1 MGWNIF
7 PMWAAGVA
15 LLATT
20 GATIAVLKRDRNIW
34 AIVLMLLAILGMA
47 GFIGTLWF
55 TLGRPP
61 LRTMGETRLWYSF
74 FLLVAGL
81 FTYYRWQYR
90 WIMPFSTILATV
102 FMVINILKPEIHDQ
116 TLMPALQSV
125 WFVPHVSVY
134 MFSYSLLGCATL
146 LSVAALVRHRQDYDL
161 AIERLLYAGMAFLS
175 IGMLTGSLWAKEAWG
190 AYWSWDAKESW
201 AVATWALYLL
211 ALHFPPQKR
220 LKDNAI
226 SAHLTN
232 VTTPLPCDEQGLQKK
247 HRMCFCTLRGE
258 NLPVRRA
265 DKVGGGSAY
274 LYHIIIILGFLALQM
289 CWYGINYL
297 PSAETSIHTYNQ

>member
-1 MGWNIF
+1 MGWSIF
-7 PMWAAGVA
+7 PIWAAVVMV
-15 LLATT
+15 LATT
-20 GATIAVLKRDRNIW
+20 GAVIAALGKSRNVW
-34 AIVLMLLAILGMA
+34 AIALMSLAILGMA
-47 GFIGTLWF
+47 GFIAILWTTLE
-55 TLGRPP
+55 RPP

-90 WIMPFSTILATV
+90 WIMLFSTVLAGV
-102 FMVINILKPEIHDQ
+102 FVVINIVKPEIHDQ

-146 LSVAALVRHRQDYDL
+146 LSTVALARRNSDMDM
-161 AIERLLYAGMAFLS
+161 AIEKLLYAGLAFLS

-201 AVATWALYLL
+201 AVATWGLYLL
-211 ALHFPPQKR
+211 ALHLAPSVM
-220 LKDNAI
+220 N
-226 SAHLTN
+226 T
-232 VTTPLPCDEQGLQKK
+232 K
-247 HRMCFCTLRGE
+247 HRW
-258 NLPVRRA
+258 
-265 DKVGGGSAY
+265 
-274 LYHIIIILGFLALQM
+274 LYHTTIILGFLALQM

>member
-7 PMWAAGVA
+7 PMWAAIVI
-15 LLATT
+15 LI
-20 GATIAVLKRDRNIW
+20 GATSATL
-34 AIVLMLLAILGMA
+34 AIIKKERSTVAMALMLLAILGMA
-47 GFIGTLWF
+47 GFIAMLWMV
-55 TLGRPP
+55 LERPP

-90 WIMPFSTILATV
+90 WIMLFSTVLAGV
-102 FMVINILKPEIHDQ
+102 FIIINIAKPEIHDQ

-146 LSVAALVRHRQDYDL
+146 LSTVALVRRNSNMDM
-161 AIERLLYAGMAFLS
+161 AIEKLLYAGLAFLS

-190 AYWSWDAKESW
+190 AYWSWDPKESW

-211 ALHFPPQKR
+211 ALHFPLQKR
-220 LKDNAI
+220 VKDNAI
-226 SAHLTN
+226 SAHLAN
-232 VTTPLPCDEQGLQKK
+232 VTTPLPCG
-247 HRMCFCTLRGE
+247 G
-258 NLPVRRA
+258 
-265 DKVGGGSAY
+265 VGGGSAY
-274 LYHIIIILGFLALQM
+274 LYHIIIVLGFLALQM

>member
-7 PMWAAGVA
+7 HMWTAVVM

-20 GATIAVLKRDRNIW
+20 GATIAVLKKDRNLW
-34 AIVLMLLAILGMA
+34 AIALMLLAILGMA
-47 GFIGTLWF
+47 GFIATLWT
-55 TLGRPP
+55 TLERPP

-74 FLLVAGL
+74 FLLAAGL

-90 WIMPFSTILATV
+90 WIMLFSTVLAGV
-102 FMVINILKPEIHDQ
+102 FIIINIVKPEIHDQ

-146 LSVAALVRHRQDYDL
+146 LSATALMRRRQNFDL
-161 AIERLLYAGMAFLS
+161 AIEKLLYAGLAFLS

-190 AYWSWDAKESW
+190 AYWSWDPKEAW

-211 ALHFPPQKR
+211 ALHLAPSVM
-220 LKDNAI
+220 N
-226 SAHLTN
+226 T
-232 VTTPLPCDEQGLQKK
+232 K
-247 HRMCFCTLRGE
+247 HRW
-258 NLPVRRA
+258 
-265 DKVGGGSAY
+265 
-274 LYHIIIILGFLALQM
+274 LYHTTIVFGFLALQM

>member
-1 MGWNIF
+1 
-7 PMWAAGVA
+7 MWAAGVV

-20 GATIAVLKRDRNIW
+20 GAIIALLKKERNGW
-34 AIVLMLLAILGMA
+34 AIASMLLAILGMA
-47 GFIGTLWF
+47 GFIAMLWTTLE
-55 TLGRPP
+55 RPP

-81 FTYYRWQYR
+81 FTYSRWKYR
-90 WIMPFSTILATV
+90 WIMLFSTVLAGV
-102 FMVINILKPEIHDQ
+102 FIIINILKPEIHDQ

-146 LSVAALVRHRQDYDL
+146 LSIAALVSRNSDFDMPT
-161 AIERLLYAGMAFLS
+161 ERLLYAGLAFLTL
-175 IGMLTGSLWAKEAWG
+175 GMLTGSLWAKEAWG

-201 AVATWALYLL
+201 AVATWALYLI
-211 ALHFPPQKR
+211 ALHLAPSVMNTKR
-220 LKDNAI
+220 
-226 SAHLTN
+226 
-232 VTTPLPCDEQGLQKK
+232 
-247 HRMCFCTLRGE
+247 RW
-258 NLPVRRA
+258 
-265 DKVGGGSAY
+265 
-274 LYHIIIILGFLALQM
+274 LYHSAIVLGFLALQM

>member
-7 PMWAAGVA
+7 PMWAAVVM

-20 GATIAVLKRDRNIW
+20 GATIAVLKKDRNLW
-34 AIVLMLLAILGMA
+34 AIALMLLAILGMA
-47 GFIGTLWF
+47 GFIAMLW
-55 TLGRPP
+55 TALERPP

-90 WIMPFSTILATV
+90 WIMLFSTVLAGV
-102 FMVINILKPEIHDQ
+102 FIIINIAKPEIHDQ

-146 LSVAALVRHRQDYDL
+146 LSTVALVRRNSNMDM
-161 AIERLLYAGMAFLS
+161 AIEKLLYAGLAFLS

-190 AYWSWDAKESW
+190 AYWSWDPKESW

-232 VTTPLPCDEQGLQKK
+232 VTTPLPCG
-247 HRMCFCTLRGE
+247 G
-258 NLPVRRA
+258 
-265 DKVGGGSAY
+265 VGGGSAY

>member
-7 PMWAAGVA
+7 PMWAGIVVLIAA
-15 LLATT
+15 TAATLAIIKKERSTLAI
-20 GATIAVLKRDRNIW
+20 AT
-34 AIVLMLLAILGMA
+34 MLLAILGMA
-47 GFIGTLWF
+47 GFIAMLWMV
-55 TLGRPP
+55 LERPP

-90 WIMPFSTILATV
+90 WIMLFSTVLSGV
-102 FMVINILKPEIHDQ
+102 FIIINIVKPEIHDQ

-146 LSVAALVRHRQDYDL
+146 LSTVALMRKNSDMDL
-161 AIERLLYAGMAFLS
+161 AIEKLLYAGMAFLS
-175 IGMLTGSLWAKEAWG
+175 AGMLTGSLWAKDAWG

-201 AVATWALYLL
+201 AAATWGLYLIAIHL
-211 ALHFPPQKR
+211 APSVM
-220 LKDNAI
+220 N
-226 SAHLTN
+226 
-232 VTTPLPCDEQGLQKK
+232 TT
-247 HRMCFCTLRGE
+247 RRGI
-258 NLPVRRA
+258 
-265 DKVGGGSAY
+265 
-274 LYHIIIILGFLALQM
+274 YHATILLGFLALQM

-297 PSAETSIHTYNQ
+297 PSAETSIHVYNQ

>member
-7 PMWAAGVA
+7 PMWAAIVILIAATSATLAIIKKERSTVA
-15 LLATT
+15 MAM
-20 GATIAVLKRDRNIW
+20 
-34 AIVLMLLAILGMA
+34 MLLAILGMA
-47 GFIGTLWF
+47 GFIAMLWMV
-55 TLGRPP
+55 LERPP

-81 FTYYRWQYR
+81 FTYFRWQYR
-90 WIMPFSTILATV
+90 WIMLFSTVLASV
-102 FMVINILKPEIHDQ
+102 FVIINIVKPEIHDH

-134 MFSYSLLGCATL
+134 MFSYSMLGCATL
-146 LSVAALVRHRQDYDL
+146 LSTVALARRSYNMDI
-161 AIERLLYAGMAFLS
+161 AIEKLLYAGLAFLTM
-175 IGMLTGSLWAKEAWG
+175 GMLTGSLWAKEAWG

-232 VTTPLPCDEQGLQKK
+232 VTTPLPCG
-247 HRMCFCTLRGE
+247 G
-258 NLPVRRA
+258 
-265 DKVGGGSAY
+265 VGGGSAY